1 MTLLSAILKQNYFSF
16 GDQIYQPDKGVT
28 MGSPV
33 SCTMAEVFLQ
43 YLEETNIKHP
53 TDTKVQSFYTR
64 YVDDI
69 FLIYDSTRISP
80 DSILKYIDKIHSSI
94 QLSPTLESGN
104 SVNFLDLSIT
114 RNTTHLKISIYRKP
128 TTTDTT
134 INFLS
139 NQTPEHRMTAYN
151 FLIRRMLTPP
161 LDTEQQHN
169 EWQQILHIAHSNNVP
184 TNMLTRLK
192 LRIQRSISQA
202 EPSTSASTAPRNRS
216 K

>member
-1 MTLLSAILKQNYFSF
+1 MRLLSTILKQNYFSF
-16 GDQIYQPDKGVT
+16 GDQIHQPDKGVA

-33 SCTMAEVFLQ
+33 SGTMAEVFLQ
-43 YLEETNIKHP
+43 YLEETNIKHLN
-53 TDTKVQSFYTR
+53 DTKALSFYTR

-69 FLIYDSTRISP
+69 YLIYDSTRISP
-80 DSILKYIDKIHSSI
+80 DNLLKYIDTIHSSI

-139 NQTPEHRMTAYN
+139 NHPLKHRMAAYN
-151 FLIRRMLTPP
+151 FLIRRMLTLP

-169 EWQQILHIAHSNNVP
+169 EWQQILHIAHSNNIP
-184 TNMLTRLK
+184 TNILTRLK

-202 EPSTSASTAPRNRS
+202 EPSTSTPSSNRS